1 MTDTAR
7 PYRAL
12 YCSRIAPKLLPRLE
26 DGLREIMAASMRN
39 NAPSKISGLLVAHDG
54 WFVQALEGPELAVQ
68 RRLDVIRAD
77 PRHTELKIIA
87 RTEGA
92 ARAFPQ
98 WSMCAYGLS
107 PADSAILGTLNGK
120 DFDPTKWS
128 EAAAMRL
135 LTTVSL
141 IHARVLA
148 ERYEAELAARAA

>member
-1 MTDTAR
+1 MPDTAR

-12 YCSRIAPKLLPRLE
+12 YCSRIAPRLLPRL
-26 DGLREIMAASMRN
+26 DAGLREIMASSMRN
-39 NAPSKISGLLVAHDG
+39 NAPSRISGLLVAHDG

-77 PRHTELKIIA
+77 PRHTDLKIIA

-98 WSMCAYGLS
+98 WSMCALGLS
-107 PADSAILGTLNGK
+107 RADAAILGTLSGK
-120 DFDPTKWS
+120 AFDPTRWS
-128 EAAAMRL
+128 EASTMRL

-148 ERYEAELAARAA
+148 ERYEAELAGHAA